1 MTELARSTPWRLLDF
16 LLRLHE
22 GTTHVYE
29 LLAWI
34 QIANIAS
41 ITDMFLTV
49 AARISAMNLLK
60 IFTNLTLRKL
70 IARRNKLARLSL
82 LETQHWRALEAHARY
97 AFQPPERP
105 IQQQN
110 EISRQDEIFAPVKQ
124 PGWARAGGSRPHFLV
139 VSSTQIQNIERKEKW
154 TRTGAK
160 VASVSRK
167 HPLTCEVGGRFFQAT
182 VKCAARLPRTVFLA
196 SI

>member
-1 MTELARSTPWRLLDF
+1 MKEIARSTPWRLLDF

-22 GTTHVYE
+22 GTPHVYE

-41 ITDMFLTV
+41 TTDMFLTV

-97 AFQPPERP
+97 AFQPP
-105 IQQQN
+105 
-110 EISRQDEIFAPVKQ
+110 DEIFAPVKQ

-139 VSSTQIQNIERKEKW
+139 VSSTQIQNVERKEKW

-160 VASVSRK
+160 VDSVSCK
-167 HPLTCEVGGRFFQAT
+167 HPFTCEVGSRFFQAT
-182 VKCAARLPRTVFLA
+182 VKCAARLPRTVILA